1 MGIPLQRDDKMLET
15 GIFSKLRNFVTMK
28 TLVCIT
34 LIATAIGASAQT
46 IVGKWQL
53 SEQKTCF
60 QANVA
65 SEAERAEMKESDT
78 EKELS
83 SAMSSSSATAVAR
96 VMELKDDGKGEEGIF
111 SAGKKKASSKTAF
124 RYQVSDE
131 EFYILDKKSGV
142 VTQRW
147 IIDELTETSLKMH
160 DAARE
165 CETKAYIKA
174 K

>member
-1 MGIPLQRDDKMLET
+1 
-15 GIFSKLRNFVTMK
+15 MK
-28 TLVCIT
+28 TLVSIT
-34 LIATAIGASAQT
+34 LIAIAIGANAQS

-60 QANVA
+60 
-65 SEAERAEMKESDT
+65 EATMAESEMKESDT
-78 EKELS
+78 EKELTAS
-83 SAMSSSSATAVAR
+83 MSSSSATTVAR
-96 VMELKDDGKGEEGIF
+96 VMQLDDDGKGEEGIF

-124 RYQVSDE
+124 RYQVSDN
-131 EFYILDKKSGV
+131 EFFILDKKSGL

-160 DAARE
+160 DAVKE
-165 CETKAYIKA
+165 CEIKIYLKA

>member
-1 MGIPLQRDDKMLET
+1 
-15 GIFSKLRNFVTMK
+15 MK
-28 TLVCIT
+28 KLVCLT
-34 LIATAIGASAQT
+34 LIATAIGANAQT

-60 QANVA
+60 Q
-65 SEAERAEMKESDT
+65 AERAEMKESDT

-96 VMELKDDGKGEEGIF
+96 IMELKDDGKGEEGIF

-142 VTQRW
+142 ITQRW

-160 DAARE
+160 DAAKE
-165 CETKAYIKA
+165 CEIKTYIKA